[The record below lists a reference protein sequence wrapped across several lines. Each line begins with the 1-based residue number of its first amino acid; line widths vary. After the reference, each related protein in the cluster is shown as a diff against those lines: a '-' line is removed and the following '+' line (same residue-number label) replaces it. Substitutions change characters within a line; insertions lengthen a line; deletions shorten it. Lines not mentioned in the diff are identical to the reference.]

1 MAKPE
6 AQPDPASPKPAKG
19 SGMMGKLMVGGVV
32 ILVVGIEAGAA
43 YMLTP
48 SPTEVS
54 ASVRQQLEAERNAQA
69 EDEDLLP
76 ETANLPQVEVDIG
89 QFNITIHQQASESS
103 YSVTC
108 KVIGT
113 VAEKDQAEFDKL
125 KALNEARLRERIM
138 IEFRNAEVGELTDSE
153 LGLIKRRILEKT
165 NALFGKPL
173 LTSILLPDFNF
184 YQQ

>member
-1 MAKPE
+1 MAKTE
-6 AQPDPASPKPAKG
+6 TESAGQPAKG
-19 SGMMGKLMVGGVV
+19 SGMLGKLMVGGVV
-32 ILVVGIEAGAA
+32 IMVVGIEAGAA

-48 SPTEVS
+48 SPAEVS
-54 ASVRQQLEAERNAQA
+54 ASVREQLEAEREA
-69 EDEDLLP
+69 EVVDEDILP
-76 ETANLPQVEVDIG
+76 DTANTPQVEVEIG
-89 QFNITIHQQASESS
+89 EFNITIHQQASEST
-103 YSVTC
+103 YSVAC

-113 VAEKDQAEFDKL
+113 VAEKDKAEFDEL
-125 KALNEARLRERIM
+125 KVLNEARLRERIM
-138 IEFRNAEVGELTDSE
+138 IEFRNAQVGELTDSE

>member
-6 AQPDPASPKPAKG
+6 SEEQPQEAAKG
-19 SGMMGKLMVGGVV
+19 GGMLGKLIVGGVV
-32 ILVVGIEAGAA
+32 ALVVGIEAGAA

-48 SPTEVS
+48 SPADVS
-54 ASVRQQLEAERNAQA
+54 ASVRQQLEAERDG
-69 EDEDLLP
+69 DEVDQDLLP
-76 ETANLPQVEVDIG
+76 DTSNTPQVEVEIG
-89 QFNITIHQQASESS
+89 EFNITIHQQAAESS
-103 YSVTC
+103 YTISC

-113 VAEKDQAEFDKL
+113 VAEKDKDEFDKL
-125 KALNEARLRERIM
+125 KGLNDARLRERIM
-138 IEFRNAEVGELTDSE
+138 IEFRNAQIGDLTDSE

>member
-1 MAKPE
+1 MAKTE
-6 AQPDPASPKPAKG
+6 AEAAPQEAAKG
-19 SGMMGKLMVGGVV
+19 GGVLGKLIVGTVV
-32 ILVVGIEAGAA
+32 ALVVGIEAGAA

-48 SPTEVS
+48 SPAEVS
-54 ASVRQQLEAERNAQA
+54 ASVKQQLEAERQNQA
-69 EDEDLLP
+69 VDQDLVID
-76 ETANLPQVEVDIG
+76 ASGAPQVEVEIG
-89 QFNITIHQQASESS
+89 QFNITIHQQAAESS
-103 YSVTC
+103 YTISC

-113 VAEKDQAEFDKL
+113 VAVKDKDEFDKL
-125 KALNEARLRERIM
+125 KGLNDARLRERIM
-138 IEFRNAEVGELTDSE
+138 IEFRNAQIGELTDSE